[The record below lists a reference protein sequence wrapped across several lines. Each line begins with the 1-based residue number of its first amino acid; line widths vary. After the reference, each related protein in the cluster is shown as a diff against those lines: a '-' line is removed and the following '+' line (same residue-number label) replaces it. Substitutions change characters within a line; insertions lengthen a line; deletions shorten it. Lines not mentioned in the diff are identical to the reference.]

1 MKRLFSLAACVHIIL
16 FLLVATAFADGS
28 NAAFNIGYESHLR
41 GDLKGA
47 IKHYT
52 SAIEKNPVFAMAYQ
66 MRAAAWQQMK
76 RYDLAI
82 NDFSMVI
89 SFGEPYFQSVGYF
102 NRGVAKNMAGDYYG
116 AIPDFNQTITL
127 DKRMSAA
134 YFHRGIA
141 KKKTGDTFGQLQDFR
156 EAARL
161 GEPNAEKWLNANYPG
176 WKEMASGI
184 TPLFTP

>member
-1 MKRLFSLAACVHIIL
+1 MKRLFTLSACIQIIL
-16 FLLVATAFADGS
+16 LFLVATAFADGS
-28 NAAFNIGYESHLR
+28 NAAFNMGYESHLR
-41 GDLKGA
+41 GDLKNA
-47 IKHYT
+47 VKHYS
-52 SAIEKNPVFAMAYQ
+52 SAIEKNPAFAMAYQ

-82 NDFSMVI
+82 NDYSMVI

-116 AIPDFNQTITL
+116 AIPDFTQTITL

-134 YFHRGIA
+134 FFHRGIA

-161 GEPNAEKWLNANYPG
+161 GDTNAERWLNLNYPG
-176 WKEMASGI
+176 WKEMSVSSA
-184 TPLFTP
+184 PLPMP